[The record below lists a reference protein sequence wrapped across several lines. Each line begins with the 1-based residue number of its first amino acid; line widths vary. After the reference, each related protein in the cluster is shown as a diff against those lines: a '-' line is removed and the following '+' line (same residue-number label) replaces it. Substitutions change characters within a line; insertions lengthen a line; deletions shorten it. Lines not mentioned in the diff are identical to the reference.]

1 VNISSFLYQLFST
14 FSESVSLLNI
24 ITVLSQKTRLV
35 LFGTKDVVC
44 VRIRQPRNK
53 VDQRP
58 HDTQGRTGSHDL
70 ITTWPPIL
78 NFTLFHTSNP
88 PGPVPSNWPCHS
100 VYIAS
105 IFLCIIILDWA
116 LLGEVLPNR
125 SWKIQCCNFY
135 FYISSSISIFLL
147 ENRGGTLESPHLVT
161 VKRGPRLRDWE
172 RSTNIRNT
180 IHPPCPSG
188 RRLRSTALKDRETGL
203 SANLALT
210 VLKHCWKTTC

>member
-1 VNISSFLYQLFST
+1 MQWRQNI
-14 FSESVSLLNI
+14 
-24 ITVLSQKTRLV
+24 
-35 LFGTKDVVC
+35 
-44 VRIRQPRNK
+44 VRIRQPLNK

-58 HDTQGRTGSHDL
+58 HDTQGRSGSHDL

-125 SWKIQCCNFY
+125 SWKIQCCNFSFY
-135 FYISSSISIFLL
+135 FDFYYYFSIGKPWRHVVLHIWWQWSADRAW
-147 ENRGGTLESPHLVT
+147 ETESEVLT
-161 VKRGPRLRDWE
+161 SEILY
-172 RSTNIRNT
+172 T
-180 IHPPCPSG
+180 HPVHPG
-188 RRLRSTALKDRETGL
+188 VGFVRRHWRIEKPGCQ
-203 SANLALT
+203 LT
-210 VLKHCWKTTC
+210 